1 MLFKRKTPSAPVSI
15 THAKQAY
22 DAWFKRCFNQR
33 RRGEQQ
39 VAANRLGL
47 LSGLVV
53 SAISVGFSAI
63 GAWNVLEQ
71 QSYNLLHQARRE
83 FMGAPQWDD
92 RIAVIT
98 IDDLSVETLG
108 PYPWTRDRYTDLLDK
123 LAGVQPAV
131 VAFNVLFPDTSE
143 QDPQLAQAIVDNAN
157 VVLSVGTNHRG
168 RYIDV
173 ADTLAAPAEGF
184 FLRGD
189 AGILTDDDGVS
200 RRLRLYGAGGNP
212 SLGVATL
219 QVYAEVMAGTL
230 IAESN
235 LSTLSH
241 LQFSP
246 DALPASVQ
254 QGEVPNIAIPG
265 TDAPNIDTPST
276 HFQQTSS
283 TTFISP
289 IDSSLL
295 EPQPSPKTSA
305 TGPTQTSQPTASAHN
320 ATQPKSSTRRHF
332 PSAFEQSALK
342 QLSDISNPSEVSTSL
357 VIDPQTVI
365 KRLLPTEQTVW
376 INWPGEV
383 TAPYESS
390 RPGDL
395 QTYSYADVVN
405 GQVDASVFQ
414 NKIVLVGATLA
425 GIDPLRTPFQ
435 KSPPVSGVYLY
446 AATIDNLLNQS
457 YLRRLPQWQA
467 LLLLVGLAIGG
478 SHLLRRQDASGRLV
492 AVVGFPLLWSA
503 IAYSGFTLGWWLPI
517 AAPIGTVFLSALA
530 VQLHEQQEK
539 QQLMALFSMNVSP
552 GTAELIWRHKGEI
565 LDQGELAAQNLTATV
580 LFMDIRGFTG
590 IAEILPSQKLLPWLN
605 QYFETMTDCIMENG
619 GMVDKYIG
627 DAIMA
632 VFGAP
637 VPRTHPDEIKA
648 DAIAA
653 LTAAI
658 EMHDRLTLLN
668 CQLTAQRLPTIK
680 FGIGIHT
687 GPLVGGTVGNR
698 NRLNYSLF
706 GDTVNVAARLE
717 TMTKSLPDTAD
728 FNVLVSA
735 ETRVHAREK
744 FPLKPFTVAP
754 LRGRKDHVEV
764 YTLAAKTDFY
774 RYQPTAVETVTPM
787 DAERTQMTPALHS

>member
-1 MLFKRKTPSAPVSI
+1 MLFKRKTLSAPISSVV
-15 THAKQAY
+15 HAKQAY
-22 DAWFKRCFNQR
+22 SAWLKRCFNHR
-33 RRGEQQ
+33 RQGEQQ

-230 IAESN
+230 TAENN
-235 LSTLSH
+235 LPTLPYLEFLPDTLSPNI
-241 LQFSP
+241 QSEK
-246 DALPASVQ
+246 VQ
-254 QGEVPNIAIPG
+254 NIAIPG
-265 TDAPNIDTPST
+265 TDASKTGTPSA

-289 IDSSLL
+289 TGSSLL
-295 EPQPSPKTSA
+295 APQADSQLSPQTTKPTASTHAA
-305 TGPTQTSQPTASAHN
+305 TQPTA
-320 ATQPKSSTRRHF
+320 PTRRHF

-342 QLSDISNPSEVSTSL
+342 QLSDIGNPSKVATSL
-357 VIDPQTVI
+357 VIDPQTII
-365 KRLLPTEQTVW
+365 KKLLPAEQTVW

-383 TAPYESS
+383 TAPYASS

-446 AATIDNLLNQS
+446 AATVDNLLNQS

-478 SHLLRRQDASGRLV
+478 SHLLRRQDASGRLM

-637 VPRTHPDEIKA
+637 VPRAHPDEIKA

-735 ETRVHAREK
+735 ETRAHAKEK

-774 RYQPTAVETVTPM
+774 KHQPATVEAVM
-787 DAERTQMTPALHS
+787 LSGADRTQKTPALQS